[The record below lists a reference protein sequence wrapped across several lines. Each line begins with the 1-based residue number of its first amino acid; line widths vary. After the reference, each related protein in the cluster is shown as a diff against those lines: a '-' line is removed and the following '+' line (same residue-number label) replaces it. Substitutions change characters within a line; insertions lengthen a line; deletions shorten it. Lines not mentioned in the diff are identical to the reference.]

1 MRILRER
8 PIEKEK
14 GGGAMKTRREKLWE
28 EKSQEGKEECLWWG
42 QGTQAAWVEVEA
54 RCWWSWG

>member
-14 GGGAMKTRREKLWE
+14 GGGAVKTRREKLWE
-28 EKSQEGKEECLWWG
+28 VKSQEGKEECLWWG

-54 RCWWSWG
+54 RC